1 MRTPAVVVNVCLKS
15 VLTTISLSASPYNLY
30 PFIHKFI
37 HDHYPAGTIILRD
50 SSWKVLGGVLKSLT
64 QGTQAY
70 KTDRMMKIHDWL
82 PKRKFICV
90 GDSTQSDPE
99 AYAEMYKKFP
109 DWVVSYLLRS
119 LSKTR
124 AMVTTYAAGRG
135 RLSLEHGVLRAPYP

>member
-1 MRTPAVVVNVCLKS
+1 MK
-15 VLTTISLSASPYNLY
+15 
-30 PFIHKFI
+30 
-37 HDHYPAGTIILRD
+37 
-50 SSWKVLGGVLKSLT
+50 
-64 QGTQAY
+64 
-70 KTDRMMKIHDWL
+70 KIHDRL

-109 DWVVSYLLRS
+109 DWVVSDLLRS

-135 RLSLEHGVLRAPYP
+135 RLNLEQGVLPAPYP